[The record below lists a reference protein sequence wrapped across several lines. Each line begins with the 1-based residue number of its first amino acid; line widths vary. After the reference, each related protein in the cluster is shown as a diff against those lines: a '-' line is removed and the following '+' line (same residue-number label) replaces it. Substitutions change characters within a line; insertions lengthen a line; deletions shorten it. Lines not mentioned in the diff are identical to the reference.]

1 MNIGVL
7 GPGGVGGLIAG
18 LLEQAGTPV
27 VVVAREP
34 TAEVISAQGLRVD
47 SVSFGEFVVHPRAT
61 KTQIRHAI
69 EEIFKVNVTKVNTVN
84 VRGKARNFARRGVKT
99 SGKQSDTKKAVVTL
113 KPGQKI
119 ELGGVN
125 YFEQ

>member
-1 MNIGVL
+1 MDARDVI
-7 GPGGVGGLIAG
+7 
-18 LLEQAGTPV
+18 
-27 VVVAREP
+27 VAPRITEKAMADALAHQY
-34 TAEVISAQGLRVD
+34 T
-47 SVSFGEFVVHPRAT
+47 FVVHPRAT

-69 EEIFKVNVTKVNTVN
+69 EEIFGVNVLNVNTVN
-84 VRGKARNFARRGVKT
+84 VRGKQKSFARRGVRS
-99 SGKQSDTKKAVVTL
+99 SGKQSDFKKAIVTL

>member
-1 MNIGVL
+1 MD
-7 GPGGVGGLIAG
+7 
-18 LLEQAGTPV
+18 
-27 VVVAREP
+27 ARDII
-34 TAEVISAQGLRVD
+34 ISPRITEKAMGNALVQQYT
-47 SVSFGEFVVHPRAT
+47 FTVHKAAT

-69 EEIFKVNVTKVNTVN
+69 EEIFKVDVIKINTVN
-84 VRGKARNFARRGVKT
+84 VAGKTRSSARRGQRT
-99 SGKQSDTKKAVVTL
+99 SGKQSDFKKAIVTL

>member
-1 MNIGVL
+1 MDARDVIVAPRITEKAMADSLL
-7 GPGGVGGLIAG
+7 G
-18 LLEQAGTPV
+18 QYT
-27 VVVAREP
+27 
-34 TAEVISAQGLRVD
+34 
-47 SVSFGEFVVHPRAT
+47 FVVHPRAT

-84 VRGKARNFARRGVKT
+84 VRGKSRNFARRGVKT
-99 SGKQSDTKKAVVTL
+99 SGKQSDIKKAIVTL

>member
-1 MNIGVL
+1 MDARDI
-7 GPGGVGGLIAG
+7 I
-18 LLEQAGTPV
+18 
-27 VVVAREP
+27 VAPRITEKSM
-34 TAEVISAQGLRVD
+34 AEALNNQYT
-47 SVSFGEFVVHPRAT
+47 FTVHPHAT

-69 EEIFKVNVTKVNTVN
+69 EDIFKVNVVKVNTVN
-84 VRGKARNFARRGVKT
+84 VRGKSRSFARKGVKT
-99 SGKQSDTKKAVVTL
+99 HGKQSDFKKATVTL